1 LAYRELAAA
10 LCAGLLASL
19 LVGCSSLLPQSREV
33 TASPWQTY
41 QGAQEA
47 FDKIIPGRTTVAE
60 LRQMSLDPGSNPNIA
75 ILNYADVM
83 RKFLLNQSFSIS
95 DLDSGVREC
104 VGAKIGCRG
113 FEINQAMVH
122 KQRVGNVVFDLLGF
136 HRETHTAGWRFN
148 GLILIKDDVVVYKL
162 TGGQPVIHEIAE
174 DRDVLGPLQK
184 LSSKLKLDSIN
195 GIASGGGSNSTPSDP
210 QVTQPITA
218 IRKK

>member
-19 LVGCSSLLPQSREV
+19 LFGCSSLLPQSKEV

-41 QGAQEA
+41 QDAQET

-83 RKFLLNQSFSIS
+83 RKFMLNPSFSLN
-95 DLDSGVREC
+95 DLDAGVREC
-104 VGAKIGCRG
+104 VSAKIGCRG
-113 FEINQAMVH
+113 FEINQRTVH
-122 KQRVGNVVFDLLGF
+122 KQRMGNVVFDLLGF
-136 HRETHTAGWRFN
+136 YRETHTAGWRFN

-162 TGGQPVIHEIAE
+162 TGGQPLIQQSEE
-174 DRDVLGPLQK
+174 NQNPLGPVQAIG
-184 LSSKLKLDSIN
+184 SKMTGVSF
-195 GIASGGGSNSTPSDP
+195 
-210 QVTQPITA
+210 
-218 IRKK
+218 